1 MAVSEILPRNE
12 GGNGT
17 PARRKVPFQK
27 AAHSLKR
34 SNDATHEAAAQGSD
48 AAARND
54 CLRG

>member
-27 AAHSLKR
+27 AAHSLKC
-34 SNDATHEAAAQGSD
+34 SNDAAHEAAAQGSD